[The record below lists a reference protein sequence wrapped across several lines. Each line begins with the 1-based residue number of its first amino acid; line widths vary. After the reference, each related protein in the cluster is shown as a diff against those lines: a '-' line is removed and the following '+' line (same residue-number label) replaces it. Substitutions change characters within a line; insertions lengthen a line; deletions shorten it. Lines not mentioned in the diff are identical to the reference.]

1 MTRQVSSRLALC
13 GVALV
18 ALFAALAGY
27 GLAATTERPS
37 PPFVAI
43 MQGVAGPYRW
53 QVFTRR
59 EASPLATKY
68 RPCLGVGFSGR
79 GNPGGHVKVFY
90 VCGVVKPVP
99 NVVIDSVGSG
109 KSQRTVIAVGYERRA
124 RKVLI
129 DLGPRG
135 VRRRQLVPLSKKLA
149 KKVHLAQYRYST
161 LELAGH
167 FCIHRMAG
175 FDGTG
180 NVVADDKHVTCF

>member
-27 GLAATTERPS
+27 GLAATTEKP

-43 MQGVAGPYRW
+43 KQGVAGPYKW

-68 RPCLGVGFSGR
+68 RPCLGVGFSGK
-79 GNPGGHVKVFY
+79 NEPEAHIKVFY
-90 VCGVVKPVP
+90 VCGVVKPFP
-99 NVVIDSVGSG
+99 NIVVDSVGSG
-109 KSQRTVIAVGYERRA
+109 KDQRTVIAVAYEKQA
-124 RKVLI
+124 RKALI
-129 DLGPRG
+129 DLGSRG
-135 VRRRQLVPLSKKLA
+135 VRRLRLTLLSKKLA
-149 KKVHLAQYRYST
+149 RKVHLAQYRYSA

-175 FDGTG
+175 FDNAG
-180 NVVADDKHVTCF
+180 NAVADDKHVTCF